1 MMQNSNLDFEKP
13 QTDHIQFEIQLTP
26 LALEMLTNIKDK
38 RHQKALISRI
48 DKLKIEPEKQGK
60 PLTGQLINYRSL
72 RAVGQR
78 YRIVYQVENDK
89 VVVLVVG
96 IGLRKEGN
104 KEDIYNLL
112 QKLL

>member
-1 MMQNSNLDFEKP
+1 ME
-13 QTDHIQFEIQLTP
+13 FEIKLTP
-26 LALEMLTNIKDK
+26 LALEMLENIKDT
-38 RHQKALISRI
+38 RHQKALIAKI

-60 PLTGQLINYRSL
+60 PLTGQLINYRSV

-78 YRIVYQVENDK
+78 YRIVYQVENDQ

-96 IGLRKEGN
+96 VGLRKEGD
-104 KEDIYNLL
+104 KGDIYNLL

>member
-1 MMQNSNLDFEKP
+1 
-13 QTDHIQFEIQLTP
+13 
-26 LALEMLTNIKDK
+26 LEMLTNIKDK